1 MNDIAISFLSNNNWS
16 SYSLLL
22 YTFKV
27 DLSNLY
33 FARTFTQTSCLHPS
47 YLLYIVLNF
56 MKSVDLL
63 STARDSERRGGDS
76 CAETRKEREVIV
88 AQPLVD
94 FKGQKQGESVK
105 EKLGVRKSLPGKKP

>member
-1 MNDIAISFLSNNNWS
+1 MNDIAISFLSNNNR
-16 SYSLLL
+16 SYSRPL
-22 YTFKV
+22 YTFIV

-56 MKSVDLL
+56 IQSVDLS
-63 STARDSERRGGDS
+63 STARDSERRGCDCS
-76 CAETRKEREVIV
+76 AETRKEREAIV

-94 FKGQKQGESVK
+94 FKGQKQGQSVK
-105 EKLGVRKSLPGKKP
+105 EKLGVRKSLPRKKP